1 MLLGRPVEP
10 VPLVTAGR
18 REDRDALASVDLVGL
33 HDHKVFAF
41 ELAEQAVDVAGG
53 DELQPPAKIGHAGAV
68 TPDLE
73 QQPRRSQRSPARQ
86 VGIVERAHALRD
98 ASVETA
104 QRPNIGRRS
113 LTLVRE

>member
-53 DELQPPAKIGHAGAV
+53 DELQPAEIGHTGAV

-73 QQPRRSQRSPARQ
+73 QQPRQSQPSPARQ